1 MGLGAGE
8 GEGVG
13 EGKGE
18 SVGEGEGEGGLL
30 AHRHAVALHLGEGR
44 EAHAIEAAVIDIV
57 DE

>member
-1 MGLGAGE
+1 M
-8 GEGVG
+8 G

-18 SVGEGEGEGGLL
+18 GAGEGAGEGEGEGEGGLL

-44 EAHAIEAAVIDIV
+44 EAHAIEAAVVDVV

>member
-18 SVGEGEGEGGLL
+18 SAGAGEGEGGLL

>member
-18 SVGEGEGEGGLL
+18 SAGEGEGEGGLL

-44 EAHAIEAAVIDIV
+44 EAHAIEAAVVDIV